1 MALECNRI
9 WCGVV
14 CCGCGSVCVCLGVCM
29 YEGGGQEAPSDA
41 GTLQSALRDLKISLD
56 STAAWL
62 QSCQRNICRRVLQT
76 GRVQGEEATIS
87 QSFPLLA
94 YPCSRWAPIFVPH
107 SCAHFRQVRRFC
119 TSSSYRGHRCCGPH
133 PQNSRWHLCPPARWA
148 PPHRRDAAKKV
159 ARHQEEGIFNALY
172 SICIYA
178 KRKATVL
185 TVKYNQEKSK
195 QEQQIYLMYKT
206 LINRRLLHTSLQRGG
221 CYTTS
226 VGSPLDQFPL
236 HGERASFIIL
246 NNFE

>member
-1 MALECNRI
+1 MQPYLV
-9 WCGVV
+9 WCGILWVWLFM
-14 CCGCGSVCVCLGVCM
+14 CMFKCVCM
-29 YEGGGQEAPSDA
+29 YVGGGQEAPSDA
-41 GTLQSALRDLKISLD
+41 ATLQSALRDLNWSLD

-119 TSSSYRGHRCCGPH
+119 TSSSCRGHRCCGPH

-195 QEQQIYLMYKT
+195 QERQIYLMYKT
-206 LINRRLLHTSLQRGG
+206 SINRRHCKGRDAIPPVLVHPVARWTCVFHHTQQLQNI
-221 CYTTS
+221 S
-226 VGSPLDQFPL
+226 NSQS
-236 HGERASFIIL
+236 AA
-246 NNFE
+246 

>member
-1 MALECNRI
+1 MQPYLV
-9 WCGVV
+9 WCGILWVWLFM
-14 CCGCGSVCVCLGVCM
+14 CMFKCVCM
-29 YEGGGQEAPSDA
+29 YVGGGQEAPSDA
-41 GTLQSALRDLKISLD
+41 ATLQSALRDLNWSLD

-119 TSSSYRGHRCCGPH
+119 TSSSCRGHRCCGPH
-133 PQNSRWHLCPPARWA
+133 PQNSRWRLCPPARWA

-178 KRKATVL
+178 KRKSWPWNIIKRNPSRNNKCILCIKHQSIDVTA
-185 TVKYNQEKSK
+185 
-195 QEQQIYLMYKT
+195 M
-206 LINRRLLHTSLQRGG
+206 GG
-221 CYTTS
+221 CYSIS
-226 VGSPLDQFPL
+226 VGTPLGSIPVARWTCVFHHTQQL
-236 HGERASFIIL
+236 QNISNSQSAA
-246 NNFE
+246 